1 MNEELSI
8 ELCHLT
14 VGYSK
19 KGVHLSQ
26 VHQQSNEAQPGVHLS
41 QVHQQSNE
49 AQWLSL
55 IHI

>member
-19 KGVHLSQ
+19 KGVQLSQ
-26 VHQQSNEAQPGVHLS
+26 LHQQAITPIRGCTCLNCTSKTMKPSGWCS
-41 QVHQQSNE
+41 
-49 AQWLSL
+49 
-55 IHI
+55 

>member
-19 KGVHLSQ
+19 KGVQLSQ
-26 VHQQSNEAQPGVHLS
+26 LHPLGARCVASDLNATALPGTLRR
-41 QVHQQSNE
+41 
-49 AQWLSL
+49 
-55 IHI
+55 

>member
-19 KGVHLSQ
+19 QGVQLSQ
-26 VHQQSNEAQPGVHLS
+26 LH
-41 QVHQQSNE
+41 
-49 AQWLSL
+49 LSL